1 MAPNDA
7 QHSDTIDRLP
17 SASRSTHDTQAGETA
32 TLITPLDGSDFSE
45 SAAQLAAVIA
55 ERSGAQLTIM
65 TAVANPTTGRA
76 YLEGLVRRLGLRDAR
91 LDVRVGREP
100 GVEIARAAVENSLVT
115 LCMTTHGRGRIRE
128 AMLGSTAEE
137 VIRTVESPILLVGPH
152 CDLGEYRRG
161 GTMLVALNES
171 EVAERVLPAAIEWA
185 ARLDLDVCL
194 VEVQHPLDVRAAE
207 HPNAYLDSA
216 ANRWRDRNPNIRTI
230 VGWSSFPQGEIVRIA
245 EDIDAAVIAMG
256 THGQSGLPR
265 LALGSVTIGVAH
277 AARVPVLTIGR
288 GGMTA

>member
-1 MAPNDA
+1 M
-7 QHSDTIDRLP
+7 P
-17 SASRSTHDTQAGETA
+17 SASRSTPTTHANEIA
-32 TLITPLDGSDFSE
+32 TLITPLDGSAFSE
-45 SAAQLAAVIA
+45 SAAQLAAVMA
-55 ERSGAQLTIM
+55 DRSGSQLTVM
-65 TAVANPTTGRA
+65 TAVPNPTTGRA
-76 YLEGLVRRLGLRDAR
+76 YLEGLVRRLGLRGAR

-100 GVEIARAAVENSLVT
+100 SAEIAHAAAETDLVT
-115 LCMTTHGRGRIRE
+115 LCMSTHGRGRIRE
-128 AMLGSTAEE
+128 TALGSIAED
-137 VIRTVESPILLVGPH
+137 VIRSVDKPILLVGPH
-152 CDLGEYRRG
+152 CDLSEYRRG

-207 HPNAYLDSA
+207 HPYAYLESVA
-216 ANRWRDRNPNIRTI
+216 SGWRDSNPNIRTV

-245 EDIDAAVIAMG
+245 EDIGAAVIAMG

-277 AARVPVLTIGR
+277 GARVPVLTMGR
-288 GGMTA
+288 GGPTD